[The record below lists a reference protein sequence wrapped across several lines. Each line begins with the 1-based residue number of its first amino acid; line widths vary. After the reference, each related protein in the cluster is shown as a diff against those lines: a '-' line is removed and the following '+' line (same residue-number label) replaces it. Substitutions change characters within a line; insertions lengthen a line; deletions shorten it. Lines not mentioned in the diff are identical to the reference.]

1 MCFQNLQ
8 ITETVRFVSQ
18 SIYFFGSHSQR
29 LTRTIAPCCLWSYC
43 GRRRCWG
50 VAGGGDGRRI
60 RKASLPKRGEG
71 EGKKRTHISLLPS
84 LPNHA
89 AVEQIHGFVQ
99 HELWRKIPASRP
111 DEERRGQEIETV
123 AGPAAT
129 GLVGVARTCHRLVG
143 AARGFAG
150 RRGTVAGAG
159 SMARRRG
166 AGVEL
171 RLLP

>member
-1 MCFQNLQ
+1 M
-8 ITETVRFVSQ
+8 
-18 SIYFFGSHSQR
+18 
-29 LTRTIAPCCLWSYC
+29 
-43 GRRRCWG
+43 
-50 VAGGGDGRRI
+50 AGGGDGRRI

-99 HELWRKIPASRP
+99 HELLRLDLGKNQVGKKSKNARNYRWEKETTETNLWQKIPASRP